1 MQAEIRRQEEEA
13 KKLRLQVGR
22 VYHYIK
28 NVDYKVKV
36 EDFFSRI

>member
-22 VYHYIK
+22 VFHYIQ
-28 NVDYKVKV
+28 NVD
-36 EDFFSRI
+36 